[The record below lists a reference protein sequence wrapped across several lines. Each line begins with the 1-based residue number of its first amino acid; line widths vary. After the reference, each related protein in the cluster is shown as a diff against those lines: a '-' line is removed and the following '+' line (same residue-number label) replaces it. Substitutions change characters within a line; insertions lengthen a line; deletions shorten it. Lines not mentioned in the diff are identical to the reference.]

1 LAPSGGEERSV
12 DMGRPEDLESKELF
26 TELVLGV
33 DAGRLRWT
41 LEGDAAQ
48 GLTDVDTFEIRM
60 RELPASFRNHPQFEL
75 AKAELR
81 QGYDARREPRR
92 APYGSRKSENLTA
105 ATSRAIEHAHVAA
118 RLLGLNPPAPKSLE
132 TIVRRHQR
140 ARSKP

>member
-1 LAPSGGEERSV
+1 
-12 DMGRPEDLESKELF
+12 MGRPEDRERKDIL
-26 TELVLGV
+26 TEVVHGV
-33 DAGRLRWT
+33 DAGGLGWI
-41 LEGDAAQ
+41 LEGDEVQ

-60 RELPASFRNHPQFEL
+60 RELPASIRNHPQFEA

-81 QGYDARREPRR
+81 QGYDSRRQRRR

-105 ATSRAIEHAHVAA
+105 ATSRAIEHAQAAA
-118 RLLGLNPPAPKSLE
+118 RLLGIDPPAPKSLE